1 MIDALARETLQVTL
15 PLNFAA
21 LLDFNAVSNL
31 LTNIIILRSF
41 LMFLQISPVC
51 QSFEI
56 EMIVSLGK
64 YFPDGFDFSGLYPM
78 FVTQEG
84 GNDSM

>member
-1 MIDALARETLQVTL
+1 MDALAQETLQVTL
-15 PLNFAA
+15 ALNFAA

-31 LTNIIILRSF
+31 LTNIIILGSF

-51 QSFEI
+51 QSSVI

-64 YFPDGFDFSGLYPM
+64 YFPDGFDFCGFCPI
-78 FVTQEG
+78 FVIEER
-84 GNDSM
+84 GNDLM